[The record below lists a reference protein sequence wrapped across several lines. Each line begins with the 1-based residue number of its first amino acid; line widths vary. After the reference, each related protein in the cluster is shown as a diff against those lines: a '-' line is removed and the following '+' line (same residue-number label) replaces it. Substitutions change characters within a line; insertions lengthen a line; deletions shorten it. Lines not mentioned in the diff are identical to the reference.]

1 VVLELLMIAGVV
13 LVALPA
19 LWLGLNG
26 LTRRSGHYSSDVAA
40 DRASYVLLLT
50 VRVLVLLLVLALS
63 GLVLVSCVGALVQ
76 DVELHG
82 MVSVFVVLDLLLALL
97 VLLTFGR
104 RDLRRA
110 RRRATPAAR

>member
-1 VVLELLMIAGVV
+1 VVLELLMIAGVL

-19 LWLGLNG
+19 LGLGLTR
-26 LTRRSGHYSSDVAA
+26 LRRRSGHYSSHLTA
-40 DRASYVLLLT
+40 DRASYVLLLP
-50 VRVLVLLLVLALS
+50 VRVLVLLLVFTLS
-63 GLVLVSCVGALVQ
+63 ALVLVSCVGALLRG
-76 DVELHG
+76 VELHG

-104 RDLRRA
+104 RDRRRA